1 MLLDIPDIKGHERE
15 TLYIIGNGF
24 DCAHNLE
31 TSYRYFYDWLMKNG
45 HKDFVDTIEG
55 IANTKDKDSLTKER
69 LRIKLLW
76 TDFEAALGRIDA
88 STAIKW
94 LKEKYGDVYTNPAAR
109 EKALEKVRKTVDN
122 VEPLMKQWAESID
135 ISKAER
141 IYNLSKESR
150 YLTFNYTL
158 TLEKRYGINNHILHI
173 HGKVKDKDKANDK
186 DEQIIV
192 GCEEEQTR
200 TSIEAD
206 LRKRRVD
213 TGLNEE
219 FNRFNKPS
227 DLLMEGELSFF
238 NSLSEITRV
247 VVLGHS
253 LSDIDKKYL
262 QQVALTV
269 SNDAHWHFFTYS
281 SKDKKRVSDFISD
294 NHGRDR
300 LVNSTIFISNVAI
313 KLEEGEDTLT
323 LDTDDL
329 TPLDKDLI
337 KKIKSTEKGGKI
349 PHTQGNGGIIDRYL
363 TDYIL
368 QANKEKKEY
377 YCGIDG
383 LEKKSITQE
392 HYEKAIK
399 NIFRVARSLAKL
411 EKANYIKFVSRK
423 DEPQTELTQISF
435 YDRAGEKLNFD
446 SIPIPEDI
454 AMIISEDSQL
464 SAEVDKDLY
473 DLLDTDTD
481 LYDMIR

>member
-24 DCAHNLE
+24 DSAHNLE
-31 TSYRYFYDWLMKNG
+31 TSYRYFYDWLLKNG
-45 HKDFVDTIEG
+45 HKEFVDTIEG
-55 IANTKDKDSLTKER
+55 ITSIQDKEPLTKEK

-88 STAIKW
+88 STAIEW
-94 LKEKYGDVYTNPAAR
+94 LKEQFGEVYNDSEAR
-109 EKALEKVRKTVDN
+109 KIALERIRETVDN

-158 TLEKRYGINNHILHI
+158 TLEKLYDIKKNILHI
-173 HGKVKDKDKANDK
+173 HGKVKDKDHPSEKEEK
-186 DEQIIV
+186 LIV
-192 GCEEEQTR
+192 GCVERQGRSAYSEDVMER
-200 TSIEAD
+200 GVED
-206 LRKRRVD
+206 E
-213 TGLNEE
+213 LNNE

-227 DLLMEGELSFF
+227 DHLMRSEISFF
-238 NSLSEITRV
+238 KSLNDITRV

-253 LSDIDKKYL
+253 LSDIDIIYL
-262 QQVALTV
+262 SQIAQSVDK
-269 SNDAHWHFFTYS
+269 DAHWHFFTYS
-281 SKDKKRVSDFISD
+281 GKDRKNVDKFISNKSS
-294 NHGRDR
+294 NH
-300 LVNSTIFISNVAI
+300 FISNVAI
-313 KLEEGEDTLT
+313 KSDNEEKTLM
-323 LDTDDL
+323 LDADDL

-337 KKIKSTEKGGKI
+337 KKIKSIEVGGKI
-349 PHTQGNGGIIDRYL
+349 PHTQGNGGIIDRFL
-363 TDYIL
+363 TSYIL
-368 QANKEKKEY
+368 QSDKENKEY

-383 LEKKSITQE
+383 LDKKSITQK

-399 NIFRVARSLAKL
+399 DIFSVARSLVKL

-423 DEPQTELTQISF
+423 GEALTELTQMSF
-435 YDRAGEKLNFD
+435 YDRGGEKLDFD
-446 SIPIPEDI
+446 SISIPEDI

-473 DLLDTDTD
+473 DLLEIYS
-481 LYDMIR
+481 LNELIS